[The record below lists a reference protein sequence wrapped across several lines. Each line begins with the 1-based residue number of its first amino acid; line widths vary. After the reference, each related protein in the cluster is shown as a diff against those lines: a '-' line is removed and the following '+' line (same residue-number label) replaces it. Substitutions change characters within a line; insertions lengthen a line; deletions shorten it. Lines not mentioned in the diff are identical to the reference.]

1 MNISKTVAVLAILIS
16 SIHISCGDNVDK
28 KESTASE
35 ELKATTGSSHE
46 SDREKIAEDLK
57 QIASSV
63 DEELNND
70 SEELEDTVEEE
81 TKLSSKLTKGSENW
95 DALLKSYEGYIDNY
109 IKLMKKAKRGDLTA
123 MASYTE
129 YMQKAM
135 DLQEKIEEAK
145 GDLSVSQAAKLLK
158 LQSKLAQAAAE
169 IY

>member
-16 SIHISCGDNVDK
+16 SVHISCGDNTDK

-35 ELKATTGSSHE
+35 ELTASTGSSQE
-46 SDREKIAEDLK
+46 SAREKIAEDLK

-70 SEELEDTVEEE
+70 SEEVENTVEEE
-81 TKLSSKLTKGSENW
+81 TKLSSRLTKGSENW
-95 DALLKSYEGYIDNY
+95 DALLKSYEDYIDNY
-109 IKLMKKAKRGDLTA
+109 IKLMKKAKGGDLTA
-123 MASYTE
+123 MASYAE

-145 GDLSVSQAAKLLK
+145 GDLSVSQAAQFVK
-158 LQSKLAQAAAE
+158 LQSKMLKVVGE
-169 IY
+169 L